1 MNFATVAKRALL
13 YSTSLT
19 FASSLMAQ
27 SPELEDPEIFQ
38 INREAPQANFTRFAS
53 DSPSANSTRAE
64 SPYYRSLNGHW
75 KFHWVPKPADRPIG
89 FEAPSYDVSDWDTI
103 PVPSN
108 WELEGHGIP
117 IYANLVYPFPKNPP
131 FIDQSDNPVG
141 SYRHEFT
148 VPDSWANKD
157 IYLSFGAVRSAFYLW
172 INGQRVGYSEGSK
185 TEAEFKINDY
195 LQDGKNT
202 LALEVYRWSDASY
215 LEDQDF
221 WRLSGIERDVW
232 LYATNKATLKDLT
245 IIANLDDRYVNG
257 EFSTTVELSNSDSKD
272 QTLQFAATLYDGENE
287 VFTFEESVQVT
298 AGNTKTI
305 NLEKTI
311 PNVRKWTAETPE
323 LYSLKVLVQPDK
335 GDPESTRF
343 DVGFRRIE
351 IKNAQLLVN
360 GKAVY
365 LKGVNL
371 HDHHPITGH
380 VMEQELT
387 LKDLQLMKEN
397 NINAIRC
404 SHYPKEDAFY
414 TLCDR
419 LGFYVVDEANIE
431 VHGMGTTNQGL
442 FKVWIHPAYR
452 KEWKGAFL
460 DRTERMYERSKNH
473 PSIIIWSLG
482 NEAGNGQN
490 QFAAYDWLKSI
501 QDTRPVQYEGAT
513 HFPNSDLQ
521 VPMYWKIEDMIKY
534 AEKTPERPLIQC
546 EYAHAMG
553 NSVGNL
559 QDYWDVI
566 ESYDIMQGGFIWDW
580 VDQGLLAKDENG
592 NSFWAYGGH
601 LGSGHLRHDQN
612 FCLNGLINADRTP
625 HPALFEVKKVYQFI
639 KFRDFE
645 ADSKTIE
652 IANGYDFTPLA
663 DFQFSWTLLKNGEA
677 IASGDLPTLNIAP
690 GESRRVKLD
699 TLDYDPRNGEFLLN
713 LSAKLAVEKPLLP
726 IGYELAA
733 EQFALSDINLERAGI
748 TSQENSALSVNENG
762 SELLVSGPE
771 FEIAFDAKTGALS
784 GLSYSGKQM
793 IKEALR
799 PNFWRAPTDNDFGY
813 NMPKTHAIWKQ
824 ATEDQVLQQFSHDTL
839 SDGSVQ
845 VVSILDIAS
854 GHAKIQVTYSI
865 YGDGSI
871 HVNNELD
878 IQKARLPDLP
888 RFGNNIVLHEEY
900 SNASWYGRGPFEN
913 YSDRKTA
920 AFVGQYQSSVD
931 ELLFA
936 YGRPQENGYRTDT
949 RWLTLTNSD
958 GVGIRIQGIDRA
970 FGFNARHQYESDFDP
985 GMQKAQR
992 RTSDI
997 VRRPLVSVNIDH
1009 SQMGVGGDNSW
1020 GNRPHDQYLVSAED
1034 MSYSYLISPIGN

>member
-1 MNFATVAKRALL
+1 MNIATLAKNTLRFATSIALG
-13 YSTSLT
+13 
-19 FASSLMAQ
+19 SSLLAQ
-27 SPELEDPEIFQ
+27 TDELRNPEIFQ
-38 INREAPQANFTRFAS
+38 VNREAPQANITRFAS
-53 DSPSANSTRAE
+53 ESLSADSSRAD
-64 SPYYRSLNGHW
+64 SPYYQSLNGEW
-75 KFHWVPKPADRPIG
+75 KFHWVPKPADRPVG
-89 FEAPSYDVSDWDTI
+89 FEAPSYDVSSWETI

-131 FIDQSDNPVG
+131 FIDASDNPVG
-141 SYRHEFT
+141 SYRREFT
-148 VPDSWANKD
+148 VPNQWDGKD

-172 INGQRVGYSEGSK
+172 INGQKVGYSEGSK

-195 LQDGKNT
+195 LKSGANT

-245 IIANLDDRYVNG
+245 ITANLDDQYQDG
-257 EFSTTVELSNSDSKD
+257 TFSTDFELSNSDPRTRK
-272 QTLQFAATLYDGENE
+272 LQLTATLYDGDNEIFSFEKSVKIPGGENK
-287 VFTFEESVQVT
+287 SVSLV
-298 AGNTKTI
+298 KS
-305 NLEKTI
+305 I
-311 PNVRKWTAETPE
+311 PQVRKWTAETPE
-323 LYSLKVLVQPDK
+323 LYSLQVVVQPEE
-335 GDPESTRF
+335 GDPETARF

-371 HDHHPITGH
+371 HDHHPVNGH

-431 VHGMGTTNQGL
+431 VHGMGTTNQGD
-442 FKVWIHPAYR
+442 FDKSIHPAYR
-452 KEWKGAFL
+452 PEWKGAFL
-460 DRTERMYERSKNH
+460 DRTERMYERAKNH

-490 QFAAYDWLKSI
+490 QFAAYDWLKSV

-513 HFPNSDLQ
+513 HYSNSDLQ
-521 VPMYWKIEDMIKY
+521 VPMYWKLKDMIEY

-546 EYAHAMG
+546 EYSHAMG

-580 VDQGLLAKDENG
+580 VDQGILSEDENG
-592 NSFWAYGGH
+592 NPFWAYGGH

-612 FCLNGLINADRTP
+612 FCLNGLISADRTP

-639 KFRDFE
+639 KFRDYDPK
-645 ADSKTIE
+645 AKTVE
-652 IANGYDFTPLA
+652 ITNGYDFTSLA
-663 DFQFSWTLLKNGEA
+663 DFQISWTLLKNGKMF
-677 IASGDLPTLNIAP
+677 ASGDLPTQDIAP
-690 GESRRVKLD
+690 GEARRVKLD
-699 TLDYDPRNGEFLLN
+699 TPKINTNNGEYLLN
-713 LSAKLAVEKPLLP
+713 LSAALAVKKPLLS
-726 IGYELAA
+726 IGYPLAS
-733 EQFALSDINLERAGI
+733 EQFALSNIALPSIAETVAG
-748 TSQENSALSVNENG
+748 SAAPTIKENG
-762 SELLVSGPE
+762 STLLVSGPN
-771 FEIAFDAKTGALS
+771 FEVTFDTKTGALS
-784 GLSYSGKQM
+784 KLTYSGKQVL
-793 IKEALR
+793 KEPLK

-813 NMPKTHAIWKQ
+813 NMPKHHAIWKR
-824 ATEDQVLQQFSHDTL
+824 ATEEQKLELFSHKVL
-839 SDGSVQ
+839 SNGTVQIVSKQKLASGRARLKITYSISGDGSVQ
-845 VVSILDIAS
+845 VSNKLDILKES
-854 GHAKIQVTYSI
+854 
-865 YGDGSI
+865 
-871 HVNNELD
+871 
-878 IQKARLPDLP
+878 LPDLP
-888 RFGNNIVLHEEY
+888 RFGNNFILKEEF
-900 SNASWYGRGPFEN
+900 SNAHWYGRGPFEN

-920 AFVGQYQSSVD
+920 AFIGQYQSSV
-931 ELLFA
+931 EQLLFA

-949 RWLTLTNSD
+949 RWLELTNSR
-958 GVGIRIQGIDRA
+958 GSGIRIQAIDRA

-985 GMQKAQR
+985 GMKKAQR

-1020 GNRPHDQYLVSAED
+1020 GYRPHDQYLVAAED